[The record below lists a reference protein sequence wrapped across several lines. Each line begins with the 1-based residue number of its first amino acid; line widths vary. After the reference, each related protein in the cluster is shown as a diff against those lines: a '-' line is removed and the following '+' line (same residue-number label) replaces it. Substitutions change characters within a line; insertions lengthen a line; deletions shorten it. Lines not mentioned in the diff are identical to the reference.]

1 MTSWSRDS
9 AGPVVGIPH
18 DLSFDLVLVD
28 ELENVR
34 RVDEDGRGAGDGDS
48 QK

>member
-9 AGPVVGIPH
+9 AGGVVGISH

-28 ELENVR
+28 ELEDVR
-34 RVDEDGRGAGDGDS
+34 RVDEDRCGAGDGDG
-48 QK
+48 QE